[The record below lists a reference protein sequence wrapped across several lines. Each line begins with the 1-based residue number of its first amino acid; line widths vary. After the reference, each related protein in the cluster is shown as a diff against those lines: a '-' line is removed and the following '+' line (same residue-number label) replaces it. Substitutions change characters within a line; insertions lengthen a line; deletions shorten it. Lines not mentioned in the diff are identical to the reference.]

1 MSALRAVLKRLG
13 VPFDPPFTDFE
24 SFYQYWKREGAS
36 GSGGWA
42 ARRGI
47 IADLLNPVHDHLA
60 DLEAG
65 TLVSTLAQPVGE
77 GVRTGWTRVDD
88 EVAELR
94 RHFQAAQTPQDYRN
108 VGNDCVIVL
117 ERLSEAAYDHARHSR
132 DGDAEPPVGNT
143 KMRLERAVEVD
154 LPGSSN
160 AELRKLVRSAIE
172 HAQAVKHRTPDRLHA
187 GVAADTVILLTSML
201 RRITDESSPSNTPP
215 LADPWKDL
223 LP

>member
-1 MSALRAVLKRLG
+1 M
-13 VPFDPPFTDFE
+13 
-24 SFYQYWKREGAS
+24 
-36 GSGGWA
+36 
-42 ARRGI
+42 
-47 IADLLNPVHDHLA
+47 
-60 DLEAG
+60 
-65 TLVSTLAQPVGE
+65 
-77 GVRTGWTRVDD
+77 DD

-117 ERLSEAAYDHARHSR
+117 ERLSEAAYSHAQHGR
-132 DGDAEPPVGNT
+132 DGEAEPPFANT
-143 KMRLERAVEVD
+143 KARLERVVEVQ

-187 GVAADTVILLTSML
+187 GVAADTVILLASML
-201 RRITDESSPSNTPP
+201 RRITEMRPVGDAAPP
-215 LADPWKDL
+215 ADPWSHP